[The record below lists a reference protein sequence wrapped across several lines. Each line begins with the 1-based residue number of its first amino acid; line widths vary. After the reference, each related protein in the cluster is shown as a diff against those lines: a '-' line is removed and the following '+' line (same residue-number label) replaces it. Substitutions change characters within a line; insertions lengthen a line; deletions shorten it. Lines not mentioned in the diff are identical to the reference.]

1 MSEDHPVTDTPQ
13 EREGES
19 TWDKLRRRKVVHWGI
34 VYAAGAWG
42 LLQGLS
48 YISVTFD
55 WPRQIQQV
63 TTLALLVGLP
73 IVLVLAWYH
82 GDRGEQRVSR
92 AELTIITLLFLVGGG
107 IFWRY
112 HTASVTPATATS
124 AAVAPV
130 AASAPATTTADSR
143 PSIAVLPFENL
154 SGNAEN
160 AYFVSGMQDLILT
173 NLSKIREL
181 KVISRTSTEKYA
193 SHPDNLKTVGAE
205 LGVTSILEGSVQRA
219 GDHVLINVQ
228 LIDAN
233 TDTHLWAEVYN
244 RKIED
249 VFAVEQEVA
258 KTVAEALQATLS
270 PAESAAIAA
279 RPTDD
284 PAAYDLFLR
293 AQYAFQHGSQNQE
306 LEALAQAIAL
316 YRQAI
321 AEDPRF
327 ALAEAKLSIALSDLY
342 WNGGTRDLSPRVLD
356 QQAREA
362 MAAARRLQPDLPE
375 GNLALAF
382 VKYRLDL
389 DYPAALA
396 AFDAVL
402 AARPGESYALYGKA
416 LPLRRLGRFEEAI
429 AALEAAAVVSPRD
442 SDVAGELAVTRWMV
456 RRAAEAEAGL
466 RHALELDPAN
476 IYAATNLSGLRLYR
490 QGDMAGAW
498 AVLHGDRPEFV
509 LQRVQLLRFERKHAE
524 ALRLLA
530 SIPDK
535 VLTDI
540 AAGTP
545 REYLSGRLYFEAGR
559 RAEAEPLLRKARA
572 DLQAVLGSLPANY
585 ARGESV
591 RLALADT
598 EAMLGDEAAA
608 LRTAQ
613 QALVRQPIEKDAV
626 NGPFALA
633 QAAQVHARLGRA
645 DLVMPALERLR
656 LLPGA
661 DEIVSASTL
670 KLDPAWDKVRT
681 DPRFQAEIRSFAEF
695 DAR

>member
-1 MSEDHPVTDTPQ
+1 VTDAT
-13 EREGES
+13 EGENES
-19 TWDKLRRRKVVHWGI
+19 TWATLRRRKVGQWGI
-34 VYAAGAWG
+34 AYVAGAWG
-42 LLQGLS
+42 LLQGLQYVS
-48 YISVTFD
+48 GLLN
-55 WPRQIQQV
+55 WPDRLQKLAGL
-63 TTLALLVGLP
+63 TLLIGLP

-82 GDRGEQRVSR
+82 GDRGEQRVTR
-92 AELTIITLLFLVGGG
+92 VELAILTLLFLLGGG
-107 IFWRY
+107 LFWSYDRA
-112 HTASVTPATATS
+112 HETPM
-124 AAVAPV
+124 
-130 AASAPATTTADSR
+130 ATTPSVPAVSQAATTVAKDAR

-219 GDHVLINVQ
+219 GDKVLINVQ

-258 KTVAEALQATLS
+258 KTVAQALQATLS

-279 RPTDD
+279 RPTEN

-293 AQYAFQHGSQNQE
+293 AQYLFQHGSQNQE
-306 LEALAQAIAL
+306 IEDLAQAIAL

-321 AEDPRF
+321 VEDPRF
-327 ALAEAKLSIALSDLY
+327 ALADAKLSIALSDLY
-342 WNGGTRDLSPRVLD
+342 WNGGTRDLSPRLLD
-356 QQAREA
+356 QQSREA
-362 MAAARRLQPDLPE
+362 MAAAKRLQPDLPE

-389 DYPAALA
+389 DYPAAVE

-416 LPLRRLGRFEEAI
+416 LPLRRLGRFDEAI

-442 SDVAGELAVTRWMV
+442 SDVAGELGVTRWMV

-466 RHALELDPAN
+466 RRALELDPAN
-476 IYAATNLSGLRLYR
+476 VYAATNLSSLRLYR
-490 QGDMAGAW
+490 AADIEGAW
-498 AVLHGDRPEFV
+498 AVLHGDRPQIV
-509 LQRVQLLRFERKHAE
+509 LQRVQLLRFQRKLAE

-530 SIPDK
+530 TIPDS
-535 VLTDI
+535 VLDDI

-559 RAEAEPLLRKARA
+559 RAEAEPLLRRARA

-591 RLALADT
+591 RMALADT
-598 EAMLGDEAAA
+598 EAMLGDGAAA
-608 LRTAQ
+608 LRTVE
-613 QALVRQPIEKDAV
+613 QALARQPIEKDAV

-633 QAAQVHARLGRA
+633 QAAQVRARLGRT

-661 DEIVSASTL
+661 DQIVSASML
-670 KLDPAWDKVRT
+670 KVDPAWDKVRD
-681 DPRFQAEIRSFAEF
+681 DPRFQAEIKRYAEF
-695 DAR
+695 DRP

>member
-1 MSEDHPVTDTPQ
+1 VSEHHQVTDTPN
-13 EREGES
+13 EREVES
-19 TWDKLRRRKVVHWGI
+19 TWDKLRRRKVVQWGI

-48 YISVTFD
+48 YISLTFD
-55 WPRQIQQV
+55 WPRQIQQL

-73 IVLVLAWYH
+73 IVLILAWYH

-92 AELTIITLLFLVGGG
+92 TELTIITLLFLVGGG

-112 HTASVTPATATS
+112 QGAGQTPPAATPLAP
-124 AAVAPV
+124 APV
-130 AASAPATTTADSR
+130 AASASPEATGDSR

-205 LGVTSILEGSVQRA
+205 LGVGAILEGSVQRA

-228 LIDAN
+228 LIDVN

-270 PAESAAIAA
+270 PTESAAIAA
-279 RPTDD
+279 RPTEDA
-284 PAAYDLFLR
+284 AAYDLFLR
-293 AQYAFQHGSQNQE
+293 AQYLFQNGSQNQDREE
-306 LEALAQAIAL
+306 LAKAIAL

-321 AEDPRF
+321 AQDPGF
-327 ALAEAKLSIALSDLY
+327 ALAEARLSIALSDLY
-342 WNGGTRDLSPRVLD
+342 WNGGTRDLTPQLLA
-356 QQAREA
+356 QQSMAA
-362 MAAARRLQPDLPE
+362 MAEAKRLQPDLPE
-375 GNLALAF
+375 GNLALAY
-382 VKYRLDL
+382 VRYRLDL
-389 DYPAALA
+389 DYPAAVA

-402 AARPGESYALYGKA
+402 AARPGESYAMYGKA

-429 AALEAAAVVSPRD
+429 AALEAAAGVSPRD
-442 SDVAGELAVTRWMV
+442 SDVVSELAVTRWMV
-456 RRAAEAEAGL
+456 RRTAEAEAGL
-466 RHALELDPAN
+466 RHALALVPAN
-476 IYAATNLSGLRLYR
+476 VYAATNLSLLRLYR
-490 QGDMAGAW
+490 AGDIAGAW
-498 AVLHGDRPEFV
+498 AILHGDRPELV
-509 LQRVQLLRFERKHAE
+509 LQRVELLRFQRKHAE

-530 SIPDK
+530 SIPDS

-540 AAGTP
+540 AAGAP
-545 REYLSGRLYFEAGR
+545 RAYLSGRLHFEAGR
-559 RAEAEPLLRKARA
+559 RAEAERLLREAKA
-572 DLQAVLGSLPANY
+572 DLEARLGSLPANY
-585 ARGESV
+585 ARGEYV

-598 EAMLGDEAAA
+598 EAMLGEEAAA

-613 QALVRQPIEKDAV
+613 QALARQPIEKDAV

-633 QAAQVHARLGRA
+633 QAAQVYARLGRA
-645 DLVMPALERLR
+645 DLVLPALERLR

-670 KLDPAWDKVRT
+670 KLDPAWDKVRA
-681 DPRFQAEIRSFAEF
+681 DPRFQAEIRRFAEF
-695 DAR
+695 DQP